1 MCVIAQAY
9 PDFMKPASVDDRIV
23 AKVYMNLDLLQVTCS
38 LGIVKMV
45 LMEGLQVLKLLS
57 H

>member
-1 MCVIAQAY
+1 MYVIAQAY

>member
-1 MCVIAQAY
+1 MYVIAQAC

>member
-1 MCVIAQAY
+1 MYVTARAC
-9 PDFMKPASVDDRIV
+9 PDSMKPASVDDRTEV
-23 AKVYMNLDLLQVTCS
+23 KVYMNSNLLQETCS
-38 LGIVKMV
+38 PGIVKMV